1 MIYGSCD
8 GFKDKNFSKIIEVM
22 RILPFLILPS
32 NSGYRQP
39 ISCYELAN
47 VFFTLLKN
55 KNDKKEINSK
65 ILIGGDK
72 ILTFNEMLIALKK
85 STNKKDKARNCFF
98 IFLPDKLFIF
108 LITPIFVLS
117 RKNHEALLR
126 IFANL
131 SHFTQHHELTNNR
144 SKCFPNKNI

>member
-1 MIYGSCD
+1 MK
-8 GFKDKNFSKIIEVM
+8 F
-22 RILPFLILPS
+22 
-32 NSGYRQP
+32 
-39 ISCYELAN
+39 IS
-47 VFFTLLKN
+47 
-55 KNDKKEINSK
+55 
-65 ILIGGDK
+65 
-72 ILTFNEMLIALKK
+72 
-85 STNKKDKARNCFF
+85 STNDIRKYLGLKPEKNIKFKNNF

-144 SKCFPNKNI
+144 SKCFPNNNI